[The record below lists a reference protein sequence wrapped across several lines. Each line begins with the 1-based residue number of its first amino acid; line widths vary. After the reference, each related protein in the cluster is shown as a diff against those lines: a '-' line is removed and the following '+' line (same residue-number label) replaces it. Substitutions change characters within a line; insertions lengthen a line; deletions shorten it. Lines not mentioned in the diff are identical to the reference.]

1 MIPGLL
7 FSLAA
12 GLMWGLVFVAPL
24 WLADYPPAVLTVG
37 RYAAFGV
44 IALAIALTDRVA
56 LARLP
61 ARDWVQAARLSL
73 MGNFLYYVLLASAIQ
88 TAGAPVPTMIIGTL
102 PVAIAVVA
110 NAAERALPWA
120 RLSVSLAALLGG
132 VGLVNLAELQGPGE
146 RDAGTLAVGALLA
159 LAGVA
164 CWTWYAVMNARAL
177 ARHPGLAA
185 GTWAT
190 AQGLMTLPLALAGG
204 LGLWL
209 WDVLGPGLG
218 GTVGAHSPLG
228 PDPVRFVATM
238 ALLGLF
244 ASWLGT
250 LCWNAASRRLPTS
263 LAGQLIVF
271 ETLAALAYGY
281 LHRGEWP
288 APAAWAGIALLVI
301 GVVLGVRA
309 FAARRVSAPA

>member
-1 MIPGLL
+1 MIAGVL

-24 WLADYPPAVLTVG
+24 WLADYPAVVLTVG

-44 IALAIALTDRVA
+44 IALAVA
-56 LARLP
+56 LADRAALGRLA
-61 ARDWVQAARLSL
+61 ARDWRQAARLSL
-73 MGNFLYYVLLASAIQ
+73 TGNFLYYALLASAIQ

-110 NAAERALPWA
+110 NASERALPWP
-120 RLSVSLAALLGG
+120 RLSASLVALLAG
-132 VGLVNLAELQGPGE
+132 VGLVNLAELGRGDD
-146 RDAGTLAVGALLA
+146 RDAGA
-159 LAGVA
+159 LAAGMLLSVAAVA

-190 AQGLMTLPLALAGG
+190 AQGLMTLPLALIGA

-209 WDVLGPGLG
+209 WEAIGPGLG
-218 GTVGAHSPLG
+218 GSVGAHAPLG
-228 PDPVRFVATM
+228 PDPLRFLATM
-238 ALLGLF
+238 ALLGLL

-281 LHRGEWP
+281 LHRGQWP
-288 APAAWAGIALLVI
+288 APAAWAGIALLVA

-309 FAARRVSAPA
+309 FAPRRLSAPA